1 MTIELHM
8 LFIIG
13 PKFDHCLA
21 LSVAHSQALLN
32 FVQIV
37 EFVKVGKWISLLGIN
52 GLVKIYTW
60 ISLSFNTDLSKL
72 IHGFLYVVKCIS
84 NLIHGFLLAVTT
96 WIC

>member
-1 MTIELHM
+1 MTMELHM

-37 EFVKVGKWISLLGIN
+37 EFVKFGKWISLLGMN
-52 GLVKIYTW
+52 GMVKIYTW
-60 ISLSFNTDLSKL
+60 ISLSFNMDLSSL
-72 IHGFLYVVKCIS
+72 IYGVL
-84 NLIHGFLLAVTT
+84 
-96 WIC
+96 